1 MDGPGRSPRA
11 PSREELRAFGAR
23 TSLHGVQALLFY
35 TLSTV
40 RIGMPFQIQV
50 SVSASLSLS
59 MSQRYTVGCS
69 TPVPHTCVFLWPCS
83 VPWSSTP
90 SPAPAKFP
98 LPTQFSFS
106 HPCQTT
112 LVFPPRYTKFS
123 VCSNSCPSTSR
134 RNFLFPSPRNWHSVF
149 CMLIFMPIFGSLVR
163 LLSTS
168 SVIHF
173 PVRRISNHPQIS
185 NLLSSHLRC

>member
-59 MSQRYTVGCS
+59 MSPHYTVGCS

-98 LPTQFSFS
+98 SPTQFSFP
-106 HPCQTT
+106 HPCQTPLLCADIYSQIHKVLRLLQFLSFHLQT
-112 LVFPPRYTKFS
+112 KLLVSLSQKLAFCLVYD
-123 VCSNSCPSTSR
+123 SCP
-134 RNFLFPSPRNWHSVF
+134 F
-149 CMLIFMPIFGSLVR
+149 FGSPVR
-163 LLSTS
+163 LL
-168 SVIHF
+168 
-173 PVRRISNHPQIS
+173 
-185 NLLSSHLRC
+185 